1 MPLKRTPPPSPL
13 TTPVAP
19 TFSSAEYSANTLTT
33 KEISY
38 MHHSDSAPDLTT
50 LTTTVSERKKRKH
63 PEGDDSITSLIKDM
77 FTNFSKEQETR
88 FYNLQ
93 STIVDLKE
101 QNYELKRSVEHMSN
115 KYDDL
120 LTIIANLE
128 KERKE
133 DKRRMALKEDRLETM
148 ERKMRASGI
157 EVRNIPKTKDFLFNI
172 ITKTGKAVNISIED
186 SELKDIYRL
195 NSKDSSGPIIVE
207 LNSVISKEK
216 ILRAVQFI
224 MPSMP
229 SKLQKSNR
237 TCRSPY

>member
-13 TTPVAP
+13 TTPIAP

-33 KEISY
+33 KEISS

-50 LTTTVSERKKRKH
+50 LRTTVSERKKRKH
-63 PEGDDSITSLIKDM
+63 PGGDDSITSLIKDM

-128 KERKE
+128 KEKKE
-133 DKRRMALKEDRLETM
+133 DKRHMALMEDRLETM

-157 EVRNIPKTKDFLFNI
+157 EVRNIPKSTGETKDFLFNI
-172 ITKTGKAVNISIED
+172 IKKTGKAVNISIED

-195 NSKDSSGPIIVE
+195 NSKDSSN
-207 LNSVISKEK
+207 NSSKK
-216 ILRAVQFI
+216 F
-224 MPSMP
+224 
-229 SKLQKSNR
+229 
-237 TCRSPY
+237 